1 VPAVM
6 MALTLASL
14 PVLLFYLFAQ
24 ERVIEG
30 LTAGA
35 GK

>member
-1 VPAVM
+1 

-14 PVLLFYLFAQ
+14 PVLLFFLSAQ
-24 ERVIEG
+24 ERVIQG